1 MKYQLTPNCVI
12 TKIGKEYLLK
22 VGDSV
27 LKINDDAKAILEAIK
42 EPKSIVEVKAMLDR
56 EHNLLIDEVS
66 LTQFMESQKSLGV
79 VEFL

>member
-1 MKYQLTPNCVI
+1 MKYQLTPGSVI

-27 LKINDDAKAILEAIK
+27 LKINDDAKAILDTIK
-42 EPKSIVEVKAMLDR
+42 EPKSIAEVITLLDS
-56 EHNLLIDEVS
+56 EYDLLVDEVS